1 MAEVRD
7 SSIEFLKAGI
17 DLPAW
22 DALHKATLDKVEA
35 DSEARW
41 AAMEANYSKYF
52 DLDAWLKY
60 HRRHAVQLGLDQVA
74 VPLKIFDVACGS
86 GIFMYICKRWG
97 HIPEGFDVPS
107 EMYESMA
114 KTLGVNWSSSLVR
127 KMEPLDEKFTGYDLI
142 TSIAIKFDR
151 LDWARTTD
159 VGWGVP
165 EWEFFMKD
173 AGQRLNNGGHMYLK
187 PNKTVSGDLFDDPRV
202 LDMFHERASD
212 VTPTME
218 FIFPKNSLI

>member
-1 MAEVRD
+1 MTEIRD
-7 SSIEFLKAGI
+7 STVEYLKAGI
-17 DLPAW
+17 DLPTW
-22 DALHKATLDKVEA
+22 EALYQSTLKKVEA
-35 DSEARW
+35 DGEARW
-41 AAMEANYSKYF
+41 AAMEKNYSKYF

-60 HRRHAVQLGLDQVA
+60 HRRHAMQLGLDKVA

-86 GIFMYICKRWG
+86 GIFLYVCQRWG
-97 HIPEGFDVPS
+97 HMVEGFDVPS

-114 KTLGVNWSSSLVR
+114 KTLGVNWSADYVR
-127 KMEPLDEKFTGYDLI
+127 KLEPLADKFSGYDLI

-165 EWEFFMKD
+165 EWEYFMCD
-173 AGQRLNNGGHMYLK
+173 AGQRLNKGGHMYLK
-187 PNKTVSGDLFDDPRV
+187 PNKTASGALFDDPKV

-212 VTPTME
+212 VTKTME